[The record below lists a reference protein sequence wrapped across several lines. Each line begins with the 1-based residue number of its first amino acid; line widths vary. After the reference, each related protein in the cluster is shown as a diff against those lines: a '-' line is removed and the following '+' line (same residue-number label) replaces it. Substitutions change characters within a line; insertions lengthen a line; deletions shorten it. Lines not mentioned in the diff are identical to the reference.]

1 MGYIM
6 DILDKIELLEKQA
19 MIVESGLQNMRDLAK
34 QYKTAKVFFHKD
46 LDGMTSAI
54 AIKKYLEDNGVKVID
69 AEPIQYGSEEYTV
82 KKTSPGVM
90 NVLVDFAHGKTIMQI
105 HTDHHDKQVGVDSA
119 TSTSFVHTPS
129 NAEFISNV
137 ISTSNIFSQSD
148 IDLISMVDNADFA
161 KHGLEPDDIMRA
173 TFKLDK
179 SLDVSKN
186 KQMMG
191 LVVNKLALTYKG
203 KPEFLTKLVMTAK
216 PSLMSMFNVIVDLAK
231 KEGYKTPE
239 EIESGT
245 ETYKAQRAGKVMD
258 SGEPKDVPTMGN
270 GQSFMF
276 GNTVFQ
282 KGAGFMGKGNQYDRY
297 TIFGL
302 WPDAHYLVTQWPMGM
317 IQVSGNPFSKLK
329 NDHHLGDL
337 VMKTVMPKFKSRL
350 EGEKIGLDR
359 VMWEFERDI
368 AKKKI
373 EGAVGFNWADFFA
386 LFSDK
391 IKGMESKN
399 DSWPNMIKDIAD
411 RPYASMSSKQKEIL
425 SKVYVSAWDVIMAS
439 SGGHKSITN
448 ISGLSF
454 VKDTKDL
461 MNDISIEILKMM
473 KDKKL
478 TSKEEF

>member
-1 MGYIM
+1 M
-6 DILDKIELLEKQA
+6 DILDKIRMWEKQELV
-19 MIVESGLQNMRDLAK
+19 VESGIQNMRELAK
-34 QYKTAKVFFHKD
+34 QYKTAKVFFHMD
-46 LDGMTSAI
+46 LDGVTSAI
-54 AIKKYLEDNGVKVID
+54 SIKKYLEDNGVKVID
-69 AEPIQYGSEEYTV
+69 AEPIQYGGAEYTV
-82 KKTSPGVM
+82 KKTAPGVM

-105 HTDHHDKQVGVDSA
+105 HTDHHDKQVGVETG
-119 TSTSFVHTPS
+119 TSTSFVKTPS

-161 KHGLEPDDIMRA
+161 KHDLAPDDIMRA

-179 SLDVSKN
+179 DLDVSKN
-186 KQMMG
+186 RQMMG

-203 KPEFLTKLVMTAK
+203 KPDFLSKLVMTAK
-216 PSLMSMFNVIVDLAK
+216 PSLLSMFNTIVALAK
-231 KEGYKTPE
+231 SAGYKSPE

-258 SGEPKDVPTMGN
+258 AGEPKDVPSMGN

-302 WPDAHYLVTQWPMGM
+302 WPDAHYLITQWPMGM

-350 EGEKIGLDR
+350 EGEKVGLDR

-391 IKGMESKN
+391 IKGMDSKT
-399 DSWPNMIKDIAD
+399 DAWPNMVKDIAN
-411 RPYASMSSKQKEIL
+411 RPYASMSQKQKQIL
-425 SKVYVSAWDVIMAS
+425 AKVYVSAWDVIMAS

>member
-1 MGYIM
+1 MN
-6 DILDKIELLEKQA
+6 ILDKIDSIESHF
-19 MIVESGLQNMRDLAK
+19 MVVESGMQNMRALAK
-34 QYKTAKVFFHKD
+34 EYKTAKVFFHMD
-46 LDGMTSAI
+46 MDGVTSAI
-54 AIKKYLEDNGVKVID
+54 AIKKYLADNGIKVID
-69 AEPIQYGSEEYTV
+69 CEPIQYGSSEYLV
-82 KKTSPGVM
+82 KKPENGVLPVM
-90 NVLVDFAHGKTIMQI
+90 VDFAHGKTFIKI
-105 HTDHHDKQVGVDSA
+105 HTDHHDKQVGVEPG

-161 KHGLEPDDIMRA
+161 KHDLTPDDIMRA

-191 LVVNKLALTYKG
+191 LVVNKLVLTYKG
-203 KPEFLTKLVMTAK
+203 KPDFLSKLVMTAK
-216 PSLMSMFNVIVDLAK
+216 PSLLSMFNVTVDLAK
-231 KEGYKTPE
+231 KAGYKSPE

-258 SGEPKDVPTMGN
+258 AGEPKDIPGMGN

-302 WPDAHYLVTQWPMGM
+302 WPDAHYLITQWPMGL
-317 IQVSGNPFSKLK
+317 IQTSANPFSKLK

-337 VMKTVMPKFKSRL
+337 ILKTVMPKFKSRL

-373 EGAVGFNWADFFA
+373 EGAVGFNWPDFFA

-391 IKGMESKN
+391 IKGMDSKT
-399 DSWPNMIKDIAD
+399 DAWPNMVKDIAN
-411 RPYASMSSKQKEIL
+411 RPYASMSQKQKQIL
-425 SKVYVSAWDVIMAS
+425 AKVYVSAWDVIMAS

-448 ISGLSF
+448 LSGLSF